1 MTIWCA
7 GLDETHPNLYTK
19 WSSIQSVADHLVHSF
34 IRFAGA
40 SYAWYVNVCSGTV
53 GDK

>member
-1 MTIWCA
+1 VQY
-7 GLDETHPNLYTK
+7 D
-19 WSSIQSVADHLVHSF
+19 VADHLVQLF

-40 SYAWYVNVCSGTV
+40 SYACFVNIRSGTV